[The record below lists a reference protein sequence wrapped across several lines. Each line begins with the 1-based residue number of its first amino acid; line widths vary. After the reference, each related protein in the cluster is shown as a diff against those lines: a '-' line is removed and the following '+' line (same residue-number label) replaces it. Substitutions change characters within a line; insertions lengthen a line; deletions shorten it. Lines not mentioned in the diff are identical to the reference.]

1 MNVLLVS
8 IAFPPKRD
16 AESLQVAKYFSALT
30 QLGEAEFDVVTS
42 ALPTLYMPTDEGL
55 NHYASGYRQLVE
67 VDFFE
72 HRYTNFALRKL
83 VPSLMQRPD
92 SRFSFFRKW
101 RSVVKSLRTP
111 PDVIYSRSFP
121 LSSALMAY
129 RLACHF
135 DVPWVLHL
143 SDPWTVSPIHSIAA
157 ASKWNHDAE
166 MECFSRATAITVTS
180 PMTAEVYAAK
190 YPQYADKFF
199 VYPNVYEAHLAIR
212 NPWKRRDKLR
222 FVYTGSLIGTRSP
235 VLLLAALV
243 MLEKLHPEMRQD
255 IEVVFAGP
263 VDRAN
268 AALLA
273 DNSRQVRYLGD
284 RSMHD
289 ALQEQRNA
297 DVLLLIDSA
306 FSDPSQ
312 AMFFPSKLLDYVAAE
327 RRVIG
332 ITDQH
337 SMTWEVMG
345 RLGLGDRIPHGN
357 AQALCDA
364 LVVAWHAWT
373 RADSQYFERTVR
385 TEDYEAAFNAQR
397 LMKLFRSLG
406 NGKDAAGVRV
416 QVTTEAKQV

>member
-1 MNVLLVS
+1 MNLLLVS

-30 QLGEAEFDVVTS
+30 QLGEAQIDVVTS
-42 ALPTLYMPTDEGL
+42 APPTLYMPTDDGL
-55 NHYASGYRQLVE
+55 SQYARGYRQLVE

-92 SRFSFFRKW
+92 SRFPFFRKW
-101 RSVVKSLRTP
+101 RSVVRALRTA
-111 PDVIYSRSFP
+111 PDIIYSRSFP
-121 LSSALMAY
+121 LSSTLMAY

-143 SDPWTVSPIHSIAA
+143 GDPWTVSPLHSIAA

-166 MECFSRATAITVTS
+166 TKCFARAAAITVTS
-180 PMTAEVYAAK
+180 PKTAEVYTAK
-190 YPQYADKFF
+190 YPQYSDKFL
-199 VYPNVYEAHLAIR
+199 VYPNVYDADLAVR
-212 NPWKRRDKLR
+212 NPWTRGAKLR
-222 FVYTGSLIGTRSP
+222 FVYTGGLVATRSP
-235 VLLLAALV
+235 ALILQALDL
-243 MLEKLHPEMRQD
+243 LEKLNPDARRD
-255 IEVVFAGP
+255 IEVVIAGP
-263 VDRAN
+263 ADRAN
-268 AALLA
+268 MALLVGSA
-273 DNSRQVRYLGD
+273 NRLRYLGD
-284 RSMHD
+284 LPLNV
-289 ALQEQRNA
+289 ALQEQRSA
-297 DVLLLIDSA
+297 DVLLLIDSS

-312 AMFFPSKLLDYVAAE
+312 AMFFPSKLVDYIAAE

-337 SMTWEVMG
+337 STTWDVMG

-364 LVVAWHAWT
+364 LVEAWCAWS
-373 RADSQYFERTVR
+373 RADSRYFERTVR

-397 LMKLFRSLG
+397 LMKLFRSLD
-406 NGKDAAGVRV
+406 NRKDVDGGRANA
-416 QVTTEAKQV
+416 TPEAKQL